1 MGFLAGRT
9 KVVPSLRIYLPPTA
23 ALGAPGTPLRGM
35 RIGRQAPFASDLRR
49 GRTANRGGLLGK
61 VLARRSA
68 LRVAPLSEDG
78 VDMEGTE
85 RAACERGG
93 PGQCRLVRRPRS
105 SAASGRGVPQR
116 PGWVARSLHP
126 AGRWKGMVGA
136 GRMMPDTESR
146 PSSTSGGRGGPW
158 GGRGGHGLR
167 GMLPR
172 PLLRCCLGSRSG
184 RPKSGLLHRLRL
196 DVGRAGDGY
205 GGSPGIRAAREGVS
219 AAGS

>member
-9 KVVPSLRIYLPPTA
+9 KVGPSLRIYLPPTA

-35 RIGRQAPFASDLRR
+35 RTGRQAPFASDLRR

-105 SAASGRGVPQR
+105 SAASGRGSPAKAGVGRKKFTPRGEMEGHGRGRKDDAGHRIQAQLHQWRARGAVGWSGWTWAVSNAAPSSAPVLSRVPQ
-116 PGWVARSLHP
+116 WS
-126 AGRWKGMVGA
+126 
-136 GRMMPDTESR
+136 TE
-146 PSSTSGGRGGPW
+146 
-158 GGRGGHGLR
+158 
-167 GMLPR
+167 
-172 PLLRCCLGSRSG
+172 
-184 RPKSGLLHRLRL
+184 
-196 DVGRAGDGY
+196 V
-205 GGSPGIRAAREGVS
+205 RAAAPTPARRREG
-219 AAGS
+219 G

>member
-35 RIGRQAPFASDLRR
+35 RTGRQAPFASDLRR

-68 LRVAPLSEDG
+68 LRDAPLSEDG

-93 PGQCRLVRRPRS
+93 PGQCDVPGARPPR
-105 SAASGRGVPQR
+105 
-116 PGWVARSLHP
+116 
-126 AGRWKGMVGA
+126 AGG
-136 GRMMPDTESR
+136 SR
-146 PSSTSGGRGGPW
+146 KGRGGSQEVYTR
-158 GGRGGHGLR
+158 GEMEGHGRGRKDDAGHRIQAQPHQWRAR
-167 GMLPR
+167 GAVRWSGWTWAARDAAPSSAPVL
-172 PLLRCCLGSRSG
+172 SRVPQWSTE
-184 RPKSGLLHRLRL
+184 
-196 DVGRAGDGY
+196 V
-205 GGSPGIRAAREGVS
+205 RAAAPTPARRREG
-219 AAGS
+219 GE

>member
-35 RIGRQAPFASDLRR
+35 RTGRQALFASDLRR
-49 GRTANRGGLLGK
+49 GRTVNRGGLLGK

-126 AGRWKGMVGA
+126 GRGEMEGHGRGRKDDAGHRIQAQPHQWRARGPVGWA
-136 GRMMPDTESR
+136 GWTWAARDAA
-146 PSSTSGGRGGPW
+146 PSSAPV
-158 GGRGGHGLR
+158 L
-167 GMLPR
+167 
-172 PLLRCCLGSRSG
+172 SRVPQWSTE
-184 RPKSGLLHRLRL
+184 
-196 DVGRAGDGY
+196 V
-205 GGSPGIRAAREGVS
+205 RAAAPTPARRREG
-219 AAGS
+219 G

>member
-93 PGQCRLVRRPRS
+93 PGQCDVPGARPPR
-105 SAASGRGVPQR
+105 AGGVPQR

-126 AGRWKGMVGA
+126 GVDMEGY
-136 GRMMPDTESR
+136 
-146 PSSTSGGRGGPW
+146 GRGRKDDAGHRIQAQLHQWRARGP
-158 GGRGGHGLR
+158 
-167 GMLPR
+167 
-172 PLLRCCLGSRSG
+172 
-184 RPKSGLLHRLRL
+184 
-196 DVGRAGDGY
+196 VG
-205 GGSPGIRAAREGVS
+205 
-219 AAGS
+219 